1 MLTSLALLGILTSC
15 TGSDDPAE
23 AGGAR
28 TAGAETPLP
37 TATISSECAA
47 GEGRVVEQLP
57 DIVVPAV
64 VVPAVTD
71 DDGDIVLDAF
81 TIPAQLVD
89 AGCVIRYDAPG
100 GCLGAVTI
108 TGATIPAVTIPGAEV
123 GGRVFSEVTAP
134 SVSLPSVKAERACQ
148 VEEDG
153 KLATV
158 SRDGIVREQLSR
170 YGTARS
176 GGIVD
181 GVEIPTVRLEPVRLP
196 DVDVDPARLAR
207 RDLPG
212 QKDVMVM
219 TGEGRTAYVAPSG
232 VLFDTDQASLRPDA
246 TAALLAIARQIK
258 AAAPGAHLLIEGHTD
273 DRGDE
278 AYGVTLSERRAEAVA
293 AWLVNTGGF
302 KRSLITTRGL
312 GETAPVVPNTNDANR
327 QKNRRVVITVLER

>member
-1 MLTSLALLGILTSC
+1 MSL
-15 TGSDDPAE
+15 P
-23 AGGAR
+23 
-28 TAGAETPLP
+28 P
-37 TATISSECAA
+37 
-47 GEGRVVEQLP
+47 
-57 DIVVPAV
+57 
-64 VVPAVTD
+64 
-71 DDGDIVLDAF
+71 
-81 TIPAQLVD
+81 
-89 AGCVIRYDAPG
+89 
-100 GCLGAVTI
+100 
-108 TGATIPAVTIPGAEV
+108 
-123 GGRVFSEVTAP
+123 VTA
-134 SVSLPSVKAERACQ
+134 EQACQ

-158 SRDGIVREQLSR
+158 SRQGIVRQQLSR
-170 YGTARS
+170 NGTARS
-176 GGIVD
+176 GGIVE

-212 QKDVMVM
+212 QKDVKVM

-232 VLFDTDQASLRPDA
+232 VLFDTDQADLRPDA
-246 TAALLAIARQIK
+246 KSALLAIAREIR
-258 AAAPGAHLLIEGHTD
+258 ATAPGARLHVEGHTD